1 MSIVKNT
8 NRIGNLTSSEIYK
21 VLTKAK
27 DKVNFGAPALTYIDE
42 KNMERKLGRSL
53 STDMES
59 RPTSWGKT
67 LEGRVFELLG
77 AEYRLCSQ
85 ETITHKDYEF
95 WCGSPDAEKFNL
107 DGTKTVVDIKCPYT
121 LKSFCEL
128 VEVSMFAIKNNHK
141 AGNAYYWQLVSNA
154 ILIGADSA
162 ELIVYCP
169 YQSELEAIKDYVSN
183 MHESVQNSVAW
194 INWATDD
201 TLPYLLD
208 NGYYRNLN
216 VCSFSIPEEDKEEL
230 KEAVL
235 RASKLLISRDIKRE
249 D

>member
-1 MSIVKNT
+1 MSIVRNT

-53 STDMES
+53 STDMDS
-59 RPTSWGKT
+59 KPTSWGKT
-67 LEGRVFELLG
+67 LEAIAFDKLG
-77 AEYRLCSQ
+77 TDYRICSQ
-85 ETITHKDYEF
+85 ETITHAEYDF
-95 WCGSPDAEKFNL
+95 WCGSPDAEKFNE
-107 DGTKTVVDIKCPYT
+107 DGSKTVVDIKCPYT

-128 VEVSMFAIKNNHK
+128 VDVSMFAIKNNHK

-162 ELIVYCP
+162 ELVVYCP
-169 YQSELEAIKDYVSN
+169 YQSELQMIKDYVSN
-183 MHESVQNSVAW
+183 LSEAFQNAVAW
-194 INWATDD
+194 INFAQDES
-201 TLPYLLD
+201 LPYLLD
-208 NGYYRNLN
+208 NGYYKNLN
-216 VCSFSIPEEDKEEL
+216 VCSFEIPQEDKDEL

-249 D
+249 E